1 MKKMKSVL
9 FGVLLLSLMF
19 FINCSNKDQ
28 TFNIGGVKYALVS
41 IPGGTFEMGSDSGEA
56 NEKPVHSVTISSFYM
71 GKYEVTQGLWQAV
84 MGSNPSKFQNGD
96 NYPVDCVSWND
107 CQIFIQKLNQQTGG
121 KYRLPTE
128 AEWEYAARAGTTG
141 DRYGD
146 IDLIAW
152 HSGNYGDSLH
162 LVGLKQPNAFALY
175 DMLGSVAEFCSDW
188 YDDGYYSVSPT
199 KNPPGPTS
207 GSYCVSRGGG
217 WCNVAGDI
225 RSAFRA
231 NYLPK
236 SRYVGLG
243 FRLASGSAQIP
254 PGLLIF
260 RD

>member
-1 MKKMKSVL
+1 MV

-19 FINCSNKDQ
+19 FVNCSNKDQ
-28 TFNIGGVKYALVS
+28 VLNVGGVKYALVS
-41 IPGGTFEMGSDSGEA
+41 IPGGTFKMGSDSGEA
-56 NEKPVHSVTISSFYM
+56 NERPVHSVTISSFYM

-84 MGSNPSKFQNGD
+84 MGSNPSRFQNGGD
-96 NYPVDCVSWND
+96 YPVDCVSWND

-128 AEWEYAARAGTTG
+128 AEWEYAARAGTTD

-152 HSGNYGDSLH
+152 YSGNYGDSLH
-162 LVGLKQPNAFALY
+162 LVGQKKPNAFALY
-175 DMLGSVAEFCSDW
+175 DMLGNVAEFCSDW
-188 YDDGYYSVSPT
+188 YDDEYYSVSPT

-217 WCNVAGDI
+217 WCDGAGDI
-225 RSAFRA
+225 RSAFRT
-231 NYLPK
+231 NFLPS

-243 FRLASGSAQIP
+243 FRLASGSAQQLP
-254 PGLLIF
+254 HGLIF